1 MSTNQILVVDDEV
14 GIRELL
20 FEILRDE
27 GYGVRLAENAQTAR
41 SARKEMRPDLVLL
54 DIWMPDT
61 DGITLLKEW
70 AGSGLLTM
78 PVVMMSGHG
87 TIDSAV
93 EATRIGAFDFLE
105 KPISL
110 PKLLATVGK
119 ALAGGRVLPKTGLS
133 LVNLG
138 RARVIQE
145 LRQRLEQ
152 VGRLRTPVLLI
163 GEPGCGFEV
172 CARHL
177 HLPNTPYV
185 APEETAWLADNPF
198 EPLNEARD
206 GMLFLAGDL
215 GASAR
220 PSRRAWPSCSASW
233 RSSMCGSSARP
244 PGPLPA
250 MVEDGHFDA
259 DLYHLLS
266 GLTIRVP
273 SLADHPEDI
282 PDIATT
288 MLTQLIDAN
297 EVPLRTLTVGALN
310 VMRNLDWPGNLP
322 VLQNVVKTLALTALA
337 NELTGEEVNRVAREF
352 NLGPREQATTEVG
365 VSLDLPLRDAREQF
379 EKQYF
384 LHHIRREEGNM
395 SRVADRVGLERTHLY
410 RKLKQLGIRPSGKS
424 EDASQLARHHAPQP
438 HRREPGLDVVGH
450 RHDQHAVVVG
460 RAHRLLAV
468 PRDHVALPRDHLQA
482 REAPGEPERRRV
494 GDHGVGHANQLL
506 RCHVALD
513 LALGAL
519 AVGHA
524 QPGAGTA
531 TTSATPRARS
541 CAPSAGRTRPAA
553 RSSGSRGR
561 RSRRSRACACRWHV
575 PCRSRCARA
584 RPPRRRSGCPS
595 RAGRRSSPAGLG
607 SSIEW
612 MSSRKSAAST
622 NGRSSRARLN
632 STLSR
637 GPSSIARVQTR
648 LKSSSTKRDANGLA
662 VSKRWNAATLAKA
675 SVSLPRVGRTPSR
688 SSRSTTIAPQISLPW
703 VSACTMTCG
712 PGLPLSKVWTQSTPV
727 LDWRCGSMSGAFSST
742 AWGSWLGQCLW
753 AWSWS

>member
-1 MSTNQILVVDDEV
+1 MPANQILVVDDEV

-119 ALAGGRVLPKTGLS
+119 ALAGGKTLPKTGLT

-138 RARVIQE
+138 RARVVQE

-152 VGRLRTPVLLI
+152 VGRLRTPVLLV
-163 GEPGCGFEV
+163 GEPGCGFDL

-177 HLPNTPYV
+177 HIPNTPWI
-185 APEETAWLADNPF
+185 APEDTAWLADNPF
-198 EPLNEARD
+198 EPLGDARD
-206 GMLFLAGDL
+206 GTLFLPEISTL
-215 GASAR
+215 GKAEQKGLAQLLGKVEKFNVR
-220 PSRRAWPSCSASW
+220 LI
-233 RSSMCGSSARP
+233 CGAT
-244 PGPLPA
+244 GPLPA

-259 DLYHLLS
+259 ALYHQVG

-273 SLADHPEDI
+273 SISEHPEDI
-282 PDIATT
+282 PDIAAT
-288 MLTQLIDAN
+288 MLTQLVDAN
-297 EVPLRTLTVGALN
+297 EVPLKSLTVGALN

-322 VLQNVVKTLALTALA
+322 VLQNVVKTLALTALG
-337 NELTGEEVNRVAREF
+337 NDITGDDVNRVAREF

-424 EDASQLARHHAPQP
+424 EDAS
-438 HRREPGLDVVGH
+438 GG
-450 RHDQHAVVVG
+450 
-460 RAHRLLAV
+460 
-468 PRDHVALPRDHLQA
+468 
-482 REAPGEPERRRV
+482 
-494 GDHGVGHANQLL
+494 
-506 RCHVALD
+506 
-513 LALGAL
+513 
-519 AVGHA
+519 
-524 QPGAGTA
+524 
-531 TTSATPRARS
+531 
-541 CAPSAGRTRPAA
+541 
-553 RSSGSRGR
+553 
-561 RSRRSRACACRWHV
+561 
-575 PCRSRCARA
+575 
-584 RPPRRRSGCPS
+584 
-595 RAGRRSSPAGLG
+595 
-607 SSIEW
+607 
-612 MSSRKSAAST
+612 
-622 NGRSSRARLN
+622 
-632 STLSR
+632 
-637 GPSSIARVQTR
+637 
-648 LKSSSTKRDANGLA
+648 
-662 VSKRWNAATLAKA
+662 
-675 SVSLPRVGRTPSR
+675 
-688 SSRSTTIAPQISLPW
+688 
-703 VSACTMTCG
+703 
-712 PGLPLSKVWTQSTPV
+712 
-727 LDWRCGSMSGAFSST
+727 
-742 AWGSWLGQCLW
+742 
-753 AWSWS
+753 

>member
-70 AGSGLLTM
+70 AGSGQLTM

-119 ALAGGRVLPKTGLS
+119 ALAGGRVLPKTGLA

-138 RARVIQE
+138 RARVVQE

-152 VGRLRTPVLLI
+152 VGRLHTPVLLT

-177 HLPNTPYV
+177 HLPNTPWV
-185 APEETAWLADNPF
+185 APEETEWLATNPF
-198 EPLNEARD
+198 EPLNEARE
-206 GMLFLAGDL
+206 GMLFLQEVSELSKAEQKGLAQLVGKLDKFNVRL
-215 GASAR
+215 VCAAT
-220 PSRRAWPSCSASW
+220 A
-233 RSSMCGSSARP
+233 
-244 PGPLPA
+244 PLPA
-250 MVEDGHFDA
+250 LVDDGHFDA
-259 DLYHLLS
+259 ALYNQLS

-288 MLTQLIDAN
+288 LLTQLVDAN
-297 EVPLRTLTVGALN
+297 EVPLRTITVSALN

-322 VLQNVVKTLALTALA
+322 VVQNVVKTLALTALTPEIGA
-337 NELTGEEVNRVAREF
+337 EDVNRVAREF
-352 NLGPREQATTEVG
+352 NLGPREQPTTEVG

-410 RKLKQLGIRPSGKS
+410 RKLKQLGIRPSGKT
-424 EDASQLARHHAPQP
+424 D
-438 HRREPGLDVVGH
+438 D
-450 RHDQHAVVVG
+450 
-460 RAHRLLAV
+460 
-468 PRDHVALPRDHLQA
+468 
-482 REAPGEPERRRV
+482 
-494 GDHGVGHANQLL
+494 
-506 RCHVALD
+506 
-513 LALGAL
+513 
-519 AVGHA
+519 
-524 QPGAGTA
+524 
-531 TTSATPRARS
+531 
-541 CAPSAGRTRPAA
+541 
-553 RSSGSRGR
+553 GS
-561 RSRRSRACACRWHV
+561 
-575 PCRSRCARA
+575 
-584 RPPRRRSGCPS
+584 
-595 RAGRRSSPAGLG
+595 
-607 SSIEW
+607 
-612 MSSRKSAAST
+612 
-622 NGRSSRARLN
+622 
-632 STLSR
+632 
-637 GPSSIARVQTR
+637 
-648 LKSSSTKRDANGLA
+648 
-662 VSKRWNAATLAKA
+662 
-675 SVSLPRVGRTPSR
+675 
-688 SSRSTTIAPQISLPW
+688 
-703 VSACTMTCG
+703 
-712 PGLPLSKVWTQSTPV
+712 
-727 LDWRCGSMSGAFSST
+727 
-742 AWGSWLGQCLW
+742 
-753 AWSWS
+753 

>member
-1 MSTNQILVVDDEV
+1 MSANQILVVDDEV

-138 RARVIQE
+138 KARVVQD

-152 VGRLRTPVLLI
+152 VNRLRTPVLLV

-177 HLPNTPYV
+177 HLPNTPWV
-185 APEETAWLADNPF
+185 SPESSEWLATNPF
-198 EPLNEARD
+198 EPLNDARE
-206 GMLFLAGDL
+206 GTLFLAEMGNL
-215 GASAR
+215 GKAEQKGLSQLLSKLEKFNVRLICAST
-220 PSRRAWPSCSASW
+220 
-233 RSSMCGSSARP
+233 
-244 PGPLPA
+244 GPLAA
-250 MVEDGHFDA
+250 MADDGRFDA
-259 DLYHLLS
+259 ALYHQLS

-282 PDIATT
+282 PDIAATL
-288 MLTQLIDAN
+288 LTHLVDAN
-297 EVPLRTLTVGALN
+297 EVPLRSLTVGALN
-310 VMRNLDWPGNLP
+310 VMRNLDWLGNLP

-337 NELTGEEVNRVAREF
+337 NEIAGDDVNRVAKEF
-352 NLGPREQATTEVG
+352 NLAPREQATTEVG

-410 RKLKQLGIRPSGKS
+410 RKLKQLGIRPSGKG
-424 EDASQLARHHAPQP
+424 EDTAS
-438 HRREPGLDVVGH
+438 
-450 RHDQHAVVVG
+450 
-460 RAHRLLAV
+460 
-468 PRDHVALPRDHLQA
+468 
-482 REAPGEPERRRV
+482 
-494 GDHGVGHANQLL
+494 
-506 RCHVALD
+506 
-513 LALGAL
+513 
-519 AVGHA
+519 
-524 QPGAGTA
+524 
-531 TTSATPRARS
+531 
-541 CAPSAGRTRPAA
+541 
-553 RSSGSRGR
+553 
-561 RSRRSRACACRWHV
+561 
-575 PCRSRCARA
+575 
-584 RPPRRRSGCPS
+584 
-595 RAGRRSSPAGLG
+595 
-607 SSIEW
+607 
-612 MSSRKSAAST
+612 
-622 NGRSSRARLN
+622 
-632 STLSR
+632 
-637 GPSSIARVQTR
+637 
-648 LKSSSTKRDANGLA
+648 
-662 VSKRWNAATLAKA
+662 
-675 SVSLPRVGRTPSR
+675 
-688 SSRSTTIAPQISLPW
+688 
-703 VSACTMTCG
+703 
-712 PGLPLSKVWTQSTPV
+712 
-727 LDWRCGSMSGAFSST
+727 
-742 AWGSWLGQCLW
+742 
-753 AWSWS
+753 

>member
-119 ALAGGRVLPKTGLS
+119 ALAGGKVLPKTGLT

-163 GEPGCGFEV
+163 GEPGSGFEV

-177 HLPNTPYV
+177 HLPNTPWV
-185 APEETAWLADNPF
+185 TLEDTEWLVSNPF
-198 EPLNEARD
+198 EPLTEARE
-206 GMLFLAGDL
+206 GTLFLPEIAMLSKAEQRGLAQLLSKLDKFNVRL
-215 GASAR
+215 ICGAT
-220 PSRRAWPSCSASW
+220 
-233 RSSMCGSSARP
+233 
-244 PGPLPA
+244 GPLPA
-250 MVEDGHFDA
+250 MAEDGRFDA
-259 DLYHLLS
+259 GLYNQLS

-273 SLADHPEDI
+273 PIADHPEDI
-282 PDIATT
+282 PDIAATL
-288 MLTQLIDAN
+288 LTQLVDAN
-297 EVPLRTLTVGALN
+297 EVPLRTLTVSALN
-310 VMRNLDWPGNLP
+310 VMRNLEWPGNLP

-337 NELTGEEVNRVAREF
+337 NDISGDDVNRVAREF

-410 RKLKQLGIRPSGKS
+410 RKLKQLGIRPGGKG
-424 EDASQLARHHAPQP
+424 ED
-438 HRREPGLDVVGH
+438 V
-450 RHDQHAVVVG
+450 
-460 RAHRLLAV
+460 
-468 PRDHVALPRDHLQA
+468 
-482 REAPGEPERRRV
+482 
-494 GDHGVGHANQLL
+494 
-506 RCHVALD
+506 
-513 LALGAL
+513 
-519 AVGHA
+519 
-524 QPGAGTA
+524 
-531 TTSATPRARS
+531 
-541 CAPSAGRTRPAA
+541 
-553 RSSGSRGR
+553 
-561 RSRRSRACACRWHV
+561 
-575 PCRSRCARA
+575 
-584 RPPRRRSGCPS
+584 
-595 RAGRRSSPAGLG
+595 
-607 SSIEW
+607 
-612 MSSRKSAAST
+612 
-622 NGRSSRARLN
+622 
-632 STLSR
+632 
-637 GPSSIARVQTR
+637 
-648 LKSSSTKRDANGLA
+648 
-662 VSKRWNAATLAKA
+662 
-675 SVSLPRVGRTPSR
+675 
-688 SSRSTTIAPQISLPW
+688 
-703 VSACTMTCG
+703 
-712 PGLPLSKVWTQSTPV
+712 
-727 LDWRCGSMSGAFSST
+727 SGA
-742 AWGSWLGQCLW
+742 
-753 AWSWS
+753 

>member
-1 MSTNQILVVDDEV
+1 MSANQILVVDDEV

-119 ALAGGRVLPKTGLS
+119 ALAGGRVLPKSGLT
-133 LVNLG
+133 LAHLG

-152 VGRLRTPVLLI
+152 VGRLHTPVLLT

-177 HLPNTPYV
+177 HLANTPWV
-185 APEETAWLADNPF
+185 APEDLEWLASNPF
-198 EPLNEARD
+198 EPLNEARE
-206 GMLFLAGDL
+206 GMLFLPEISELSKAGQKGLLQLL
-215 GASAR
+215 GKLEKFNVRLVCAAT
-220 PSRRAWPSCSASW
+220 A
-233 RSSMCGSSARP
+233 
-244 PGPLPA
+244 PLPA
-250 MVEDGHFDA
+250 LVDDGHFDA
-259 DLYHLLS
+259 ALYNQLS

-282 PDIATT
+282 PDIAATV
-288 MLTQLIDAN
+288 LTQLVDAN
-297 EVPLRTLTVGALN
+297 EVPLRTITVGALN
-310 VMRNLDWPGNLP
+310 AMRNLDWPGNLP

-337 NELTGEEVNRVAREF
+337 SEIAGEDVNRVAREF
-352 NLGPREQATTEVG
+352 NLGPREQPTTEVG

-424 EDASQLARHHAPQP
+424 EDAS
-438 HRREPGLDVVGH
+438 G
-450 RHDQHAVVVG
+450 
-460 RAHRLLAV
+460 
-468 PRDHVALPRDHLQA
+468 
-482 REAPGEPERRRV
+482 
-494 GDHGVGHANQLL
+494 
-506 RCHVALD
+506 
-513 LALGAL
+513 
-519 AVGHA
+519 
-524 QPGAGTA
+524 
-531 TTSATPRARS
+531 
-541 CAPSAGRTRPAA
+541 
-553 RSSGSRGR
+553 
-561 RSRRSRACACRWHV
+561 
-575 PCRSRCARA
+575 
-584 RPPRRRSGCPS
+584 
-595 RAGRRSSPAGLG
+595 
-607 SSIEW
+607 
-612 MSSRKSAAST
+612 
-622 NGRSSRARLN
+622 
-632 STLSR
+632 
-637 GPSSIARVQTR
+637 
-648 LKSSSTKRDANGLA
+648 
-662 VSKRWNAATLAKA
+662 
-675 SVSLPRVGRTPSR
+675 
-688 SSRSTTIAPQISLPW
+688 
-703 VSACTMTCG
+703 
-712 PGLPLSKVWTQSTPV
+712 
-727 LDWRCGSMSGAFSST
+727 
-742 AWGSWLGQCLW
+742 
-753 AWSWS
+753 